1 MIIKSDNKNSKYL
14 KISQK
19 LNKIKTKKKRLIKNN
34 KCIVKKSTLKAL
46 PLSYFKSL
54 ANNIMNIMNKLQDNS
69 NETKHACVALLKQF
83 PFCITDTEFDFD
95 ILKNI
100 FKNTEFTKTEK
111 KRRIISAL
119 INMAW
124 QHITT
129 HNADIG
135 VLQDLDNYCRVKTC
149 RPIKEEYEYYINAHN
164 LDEERYSYM

>member
-1 MIIKSDNKNSKYL
+1 MMTKSDNKNSKKL
-14 KISQK
+14 QK
-19 LNKIKTKKKRLIKNN
+19 LNKIKTKKNKFIKDN
-34 KCIVKKSTLKAL
+34 KCIVKKSTLQAL

-69 NETKHACVALLKQF
+69 NETKHKCVALLHQF
-83 PFCITDTEFDFD
+83 PFCITDTEFDFN
-95 ILKNI
+95 IIKTI
-100 FKNTEFTKTEK
+100 FKNTAFTKTEK

-135 VLQDLDNYCRVKTC
+135 VLQDLDDYCRVKTC
-149 RPIKEEYEYYINAHN
+149 RPIKEEYEYYKNAHN

>member
-1 MIIKSDNKNSKYL
+1 MITKSDNKNSKKSQKL
-14 KISQK
+14 QK
-19 LNKIKTKKKRLIKNN
+19 LNKIKTKKKRLIKDN
-34 KCIVKKSTLKAL
+34 KCIVKKSILKAL

-69 NETKHACVALLKQF
+69 NESKHSCVALLQQF

-95 ILKNI
+95 IIKNI
-100 FKNTEFTKTEK
+100 FENKAFTKTEK

-135 VLQDLDNYCRVKTC
+135 VLQDLDDYCRVKTC
-149 RPIKEEYEYYINAHN
+149 RPIKEEYAYYINAHN
-164 LDEERYSYM
+164 LDEDRYSYM